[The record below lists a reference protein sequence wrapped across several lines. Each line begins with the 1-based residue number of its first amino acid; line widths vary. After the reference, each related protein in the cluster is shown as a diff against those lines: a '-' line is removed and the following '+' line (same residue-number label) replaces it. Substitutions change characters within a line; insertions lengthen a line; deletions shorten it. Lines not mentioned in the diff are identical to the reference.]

1 MTALAE
7 VTLASVRRWIAGV
20 ALTGLAVIT
29 GIISYLHALTVAEW
43 TGSRGPVAHLIPLV
57 ADLMIV
63 TASMALLDRQRRR
76 SAVPWLPAASLTVG
90 IGSTV
95 AMNVCAGLHD
105 GAGGALVASLAP
117 VALVLS
123 LETLMWL
130 IQSTSPAVPLAAL
143 DGDEPCPHV
152 AAQTLDEA
160 IVAAWLHTRDCLAE
174 RPVQRQFADRF
185 GVPRTKVAALVGS
198 LNGTHPTE
206 PEIEASDTTP

>member
-1 MTALAE
+1 MTTPAGT
-7 VTLASVRRWIAGV
+7 TLSSARRWIGGV
-20 ALTGLAVIT
+20 ALAGLALIT

-43 TGSRGPVAHLIPLV
+43 TGSRGLVAHLIPLV

-63 TASMALLDRQRRR
+63 TASMALLGRERSRRG
-76 SAVPWLPAASLTVG
+76 VPWLPAVSLTVG
-90 IGSTV
+90 IGATL

-130 IQSTSPAVPLAAL
+130 IQSTSPAAPLAEL
-143 DGDEPCPHV
+143 DDGEQCPHGV
-152 AAQTLDEA
+152 ALTADEA
-160 IVAAWLHTRDCLAE
+160 IVNAWLHTRDCLAE

-185 GVPRTKVAALVGS
+185 DVPRTKVAALVGS
-198 LNGTHPTE
+198 LNGTHPPQT
-206 PEIEASDTTP
+206 EIEASDTT